1 MGEETTSK
9 GTDSVELTPSSEFL
23 APCPKFR
30 VLVLGNPESTKQ
42 ELFSRVFGVDLEK
55 KLVSDAFSATHD
67 INHPLDLQG
76 QNKRVEIFSSPNFF
90 FPPPPPPESGE
101 DSGDPSYILAYA
113 TLRIVTDFIKAHTS
127 SDTDA
132 PLHAI
137 WYCVSSADPDRPISA
152 VEQYFFDHL
161 SGIVPTHIPVLLLFT
176 KYDEF
181 VSQVQMDWIKS
192 AQEKGMSKVAV
203 AHILRDLVH
212 KRFEDT
218 IGKKWG
224 QLLRSVDSGLV
235 LEQARR
241 DSGFGYHSYGF
252 GYGGSDRK
260 DVLHLSDEREVEEGG
275 GKKRE
280 VVRVLVGGGG
290 ESEQD
295 WGGEPA
301 WGEELAGVEE
311 GGYGELVK
319 RTLEGLKESKEVRRA
334 FAAAQRC
341 SAGVSSEFAAE
352 LASTYF
358 DVDTGHARKLHGVDV
373 RDIMPDFYAKA
384 VQLFN
389 LRDVSSVLEDP
400 NLLVRILEAT
410 FGVHQ
415 RILVDDS
422 LSHSSTEPSIFLGL
436 SPHERAVLLAQGM
449 AAVILFLH
457 KLADVQWPHR
467 DNSRGILPPAT
478 ITAKDVQR
486 VIDEIERGTEKRELL
501 EEIESSPIFTSCR
514 MRKEVADLIYGAVEK
529 ADKGAASHFTREAR
543 GKGTLMV
550 DDSDLQE
557 ISLSFVNDK
566 GPDDMVL
573 PNGLRILPLN

>member
-1 MGEETTSK
+1 M
-9 GTDSVELTPSSEFL
+9 
-23 APCPKFR
+23 
-30 VLVLGNPESTKQ
+30 
-42 ELFSRVFGVDLEK
+42 
-55 KLVSDAFSATHD
+55 
-67 INHPLDLQG
+67 
-76 QNKRVEIFSSPNFF
+76 
-90 FPPPPPPESGE
+90 
-101 DSGDPSYILAYA
+101 
-113 TLRIVTDFIKAHTS
+113 
-127 SDTDA
+127 
-132 PLHAI
+132 
-137 WYCVSSADPDRPISA
+137 
-152 VEQYFFDHL
+152 
-161 SGIVPTHIPVLLLFT
+161 LLLFT

-341 SAGVSSEFAAE
+341 SAGVSSECE
-352 LASTYF
+352 Y
-358 DVDTGHARKLHGVDV
+358 
-373 RDIMPDFYAKA
+373 
-384 VQLFN
+384 
-389 LRDVSSVLEDP
+389 
-400 NLLVRILEAT
+400 
-410 FGVHQ
+410 
-415 RILVDDS
+415 S
-422 LSHSSTEPSIFLGL
+422 LSNPI
-436 SPHERAVLLAQGM
+436 
-449 AAVILFLH
+449 
-457 KLADVQWPHR
+457 W
-467 DNSRGILPPAT
+467 
-478 ITAKDVQR
+478 R
-486 VIDEIERGTEKRELL
+486 VKKREK
-501 EEIESSPIFTSCR
+501 
-514 MRKEVADLIYGAVEK
+514 RKEV
-529 ADKGAASHFTREAR
+529 
-543 GKGTLMV
+543 LME
-550 DDSDLQE
+550 S
-557 ISLSFVNDK
+557 
-566 GPDDMVL
+566 
-573 PNGLRILPLN
+573 